1 MKRSNQP
8 VIEYENV
15 RQSYTEGTDVI
26 RDLSLKIYEGEFVA
40 LLGANGCGKF
50 TLAKLTNAILTP
62 SSGKV
67 TVYGMDTADESQLL
81 SIRRCVG
88 MVFQNPDN
96 QIVATTVEEDT
107 AFALENL
114 GVDPIEMRKRVDR
127 ALAEVGMSEF
137 AQHPPHKLS
146 GGQKQ
151 RVAIAGIIAMQ
162 PKCIVLDEPTA
173 MLDPRGRKEIISTVK
188 RLNEDGITVIL
199 VTHYMDEAAKADRVV
214 VMEAGSVI
222 ADGTPREIFARAD
235 FLAAHGLDVPLST
248 KLVNELKAG
257 GMPIEGI
264 ALGTHEA
271 AEKIAASI
279 HAHAEGT
286 KS

>member
-1 MKRSNQP
+1 MKKSDTA
-8 VIEYENV
+8 VIEYDHV
-15 RQSYTEGTDVI
+15 RQSYNEGTEVI
-26 RDLSLKIYEGEFVA
+26 RDLSLRIYEGEFVA
-40 LLGANGCGKF
+40 LLGANGCGKS

-67 TVYGMDTADESQLL
+67 TVYGMDTADPDRLMD
-81 SIRRCVG
+81 IRRCVG

-114 GVDPIEMRKRVDR
+114 GVPPAEMRRRVDR
-127 ALAEVGMSEF
+127 ALEEVGMSEF

-173 MLDPRGRKEIISTVK
+173 MLDPKGRREIISTVR
-188 RLNEDGITVIL
+188 RLNEEGITVIL

-214 VMEAGSVI
+214 VMEAGEI
-222 ADGTPREIFARAD
+222 LADGTPREIFAQAE
-235 FLAAHGLDVPLST
+235 FLAAHGLDVPVST
-248 KLVNELKAG
+248 RLVNQLQEDGLPA
-257 GMPIEGI
+257 EGV
-264 ALGTHEA
+264 ALDPHEA
-271 AEKIAASI
+271 AHMITSAIRKQ
-279 HAHAEGT
+279 T
-286 KS
+286 F